1 MSGSPREDESSH
13 VGLADNPQKSRVIH
27 PCNFRYAGRLSNENA
42 RFLTGLHQKF
52 ALNVNT
58 ALELYLGTNLRLR
71 LVSLEQ
77 LALAD
82 YIAGINPNAY
92 ICPCSIDS
100 MDSSCLI
107 EIDVDLVC
115 PIIDLLLGGVGDTAI
130 ESHELTEIDEEIM
143 EAVSSLIVK
152 ELEGSWRGLNLSL
165 TRGKCIKPTAVQQF
179 FPVHEKLV
187 LLMFEMTMESGT
199 GCFNIALPNPFVGF
213 LLRHLKASQSKKA
226 AHMRLTRNPSL
237 KERMLDC
244 MFTMSAEIVNMRV
257 QAHELVNLKPGNV
270 LRTRTPVRR
279 TGRLTVEGVEVVEA
293 IPVRSGKLRA
303 AQVTAKAQESTTAKE

>member
-1 MSGSPREDESSH
+1 MSGSPREDDKLNRVTPDS
-13 VGLADNPQKSRVIH
+13 PQKSRVIH

-100 MDSSCLI
+100 MDSSCLV

-115 PIIDLLLGGVGDTAI
+115 PIIDLLLGGAGDTAI

-165 TRGKCIKPTAVQQF
+165 TRGNCIKPSAVQQF
-179 FPVHEKLV
+179 FPVREKLV
-187 LLMFEMTMESGT
+187 LLMFEMTMGSVT
-199 GCFNIALPNPFVGF
+199 GCFNVALPNPFVGF
-213 LLRHLKASQSKKA
+213 LLRHLKASQSKKSA
-226 AHMRLTRNPSL
+226 NMRLSRNPSL

-244 MFTMSAEIVNMRV
+244 TFAMSAEIVNMRV
-257 QAHELVNLKPGNV
+257 QVHELVNLEPGKI
-270 LRTRTPVRR
+270 LKTSTPVRR
-279 TGRLTVEGVEVVEA
+279 TGRLTVEGVEVLEA

-303 AQVTAKAQESTTAKE
+303 AQVTARAHEATTAKE